1 MNITK
6 KLFMA
11 VTCAALAWAATS
23 CADGVE
29 LESYDSGVRN
39 QQLSAPQLDASCFTT
54 QNSTDAT
61 YTIMSWP
68 VVYGAGGYLVN
79 VDIVD
84 DPSNPI
90 AVVND
95 SIVDGCSLRFVQQ
108 EDTKYQ
114 ITIQTMANEKLGNTA
129 SEVLVYNDYTTLV
142 AAIIVPRGQDLAAFV
157 KANLKTGTQDVQAFE
172 LEAGATYEVGDTIA
186 FGLQPVQL
194 RSDKNSHATI
204 VLKDKAC
211 ITTQAPLTV
220 KFLNFDCENTTAA
233 PISLDPNPDASLYY
247 DQPVWQAKYGGN
259 QKVYFLDGDIILK
272 DCIFREVKGMF
283 FSGSK
288 ANWAL
293 TNLNINSCIVEGDYS
308 TNEAFIS
315 MYGASTGT
323 ILNLIISNTTFYN
336 LQENSSGYFLR
347 LSNASNATPTKIY
360 GPTGRGSVTVLNTT
374 FVRMLTGTHWW
385 NNYPQSGITFTMK
398 RNIFYDTWLLQKAIR
413 NNTADFSASDNVI
426 WGVTNEVDATD
437 KAKYATEEDP
447 GFSVPT
453 SSAINFNDP
462 YYGLKSYFTP
472 TKGIAASRQ
481 YGDPRYFE

>member
-6 KLFMA
+6 KLFI
-11 VTCAALAWAATS
+11 AAACVSLTWAATS

-39 QQLSAPQLDASCFTT
+39 QQLSAPTLDASCFAT

-61 YTIMSWP
+61 YTVMSWP

-95 SIVDGCSLRFVQQ
+95 SIVDGCSLTFVQQ

-114 ITIQTMANEKLGNTA
+114 ISIQTMANEKLGNSA
-129 SEVLVYNDYTTLV
+129 SDVLVYNDYTTLV
-142 AAIIVPRGQDLAAFV
+142 AAVTVPAGQDLAAFV
-157 KANLKTGTQDVQAFE
+157 KANLKTDTQDVQAFE
-172 LEAGATYEVGDTIA
+172 LEAGATYEVSDTIA

-204 VLKDKAC
+204 VLKEKAC
-211 ITTQAPLTV
+211 ITTQAPMTV

-247 DQPVWQAKYGGN
+247 DQEVWQSKYGSS
-259 QKVYFLDGDIILK
+259 QKVYYLDGDVIIK
-272 DCIFREVKGMF
+272 DCIFREVKGSL

-288 ANWAL
+288 QNWAL
-293 TNLNINSCIVEGDYS
+293 TNLTINNCVVEADYNS
-308 TNEAFIS
+308 SAAFIN

-323 ILNLIISNTTFYN
+323 ILNIVFANTTFYN

-360 GPTGRGSVTVLNTT
+360 GQSGRGTVNIQSTT
-374 FVRMLTGTHWW
+374 FVRMMTGQHWW
-385 NNYPQSGITFTMK
+385 NNYSGNLFTMK
-398 RNIFYDTWLLQKAIR
+398 KNIFYDTWLLQKAIR
-413 NNTADFSASDNVI
+413 NVPVDFTADDNVI

-437 KAKYATEEDP
+437 KAKYATEDDP

-453 SSAINFNDP
+453 ASAINFNDP
-462 YYGLKSYFTP
+462 YYGLKGYFTP
-472 TKGIAASRQ
+472 TKGIAVSKQ